1 MPTLPPNPPS
11 WLRTVVIAL
20 LTGLGAILILFPAWL
35 PDKPSLPTE
44 DSAVEILQSALLAFA
59 SALLFATAP
68 HAGPYRAVYRSLGLL
83 TVAILIAEIG
93 EAIDNI
99 IEPLRHEVFVVAL
112 LIVIGLTLLHRRKE
126 FLHFVGFAS
135 RHPASGFV
143 GAFVV
148 KIRVAVIGAEE
159 TVTHPNHVVAAV
171 ILVYAFSRVF
181 GSNAFWNATLD
192 GQHHP
197 DTPRVCRAYLELLAC
212 YFVFLGAIGYCLPIT
227 RRRYRMYTEQ

>member
-143 GAFVV
+143 
-148 KIRVAVIGAEE
+148 
-159 TVTHPNHVVAAV
+159 VAAV